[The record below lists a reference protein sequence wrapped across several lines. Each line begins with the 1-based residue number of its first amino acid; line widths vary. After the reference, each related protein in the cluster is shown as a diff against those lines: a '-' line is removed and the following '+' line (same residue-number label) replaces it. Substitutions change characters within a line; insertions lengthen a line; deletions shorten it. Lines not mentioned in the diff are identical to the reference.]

1 MIARILPNKTS
12 DAVKKELD
20 NIEKLIGSELF
31 KRVFKCILTDNGGE
45 FQRPIELETS
55 IDTTKRCSIFYC
67 DANRSDQKAKV
78 EKNHEYIRYIIPKG
92 TSMNNYIQDD
102 IDLMMSHINSTAREV
117 LNFAIPFDMA
127 SVYLGM
133 DTMKKL
139 NFSKIHPD
147 NIILKPYLLNKK
159 K

>member
-1 MIARILPNKTS
+1 M
-12 DAVKKELD
+12 KKELD
-20 NIEKLIGSELF
+20 NIERIIGTELF
-31 KRVFKCILTDNGGE
+31 KRIFKCILTDNGGE
-45 FQRPIELETS
+45 FQRPDELETS
-55 IDTTKRCSIFYC
+55 LDGSKRCWIFYC

-92 TSMNNYIQDD
+92 TSMDNYNQSN

-117 LNFAIPFDMA
+117 LNFAIPYDMA
-127 SVYLGM
+127 SIYLGM

-139 NFSKIHPD
+139 CFSKIQPD
-147 NIILKPYLLNKK
+147 DIILKPYLINKK